1 MSSGALGS
9 ADLSSSSS
17 VLVLS
22 LKTDVDKVFID
33 TSFGYEWVDLNTL
46 IFVEKEKGLYSLTY
60 VITYIWWH
68 IYLSRVCGFSGKCVI
83 YAL

>member
-1 MSSGALGS
+1 VRSSGALGS

-33 TSFGYEWVDLNTL
+33 TSLGYE
-46 IFVEKEKGLYSLTY
+46 
-60 VITYIWWH
+60 
-68 IYLSRVCGFSGKCVI
+68 
-83 YAL
+83 

>member
-1 MSSGALGS
+1 MLKPLNRNIIDHIFVWFCRGVYLLRRRSAAMSSGALGS

-33 TSFGYEWVDLNTL
+33 TSFGYE
-46 IFVEKEKGLYSLTY
+46 
-60 VITYIWWH
+60 
-68 IYLSRVCGFSGKCVI
+68 
-83 YAL
+83 

>member
-1 MSSGALGS
+1 MCLFRGRLAVRLTGASGS

-33 TSFGYEWVDLNTL
+33 TSLGYE
-46 IFVEKEKGLYSLTY
+46 
-60 VITYIWWH
+60 
-68 IYLSRVCGFSGKCVI
+68 
-83 YAL
+83 